1 MRLETTMRIQFSISH
16 LGILHVMKDGCCMII
31 FYVLVCTCE
40 STQSQKTKIF
50 HKHFFVFL
58 FPLSGT
64 HVYCTSDKSVSYRIL
79 TSTTRSAYDC
89 LPLALSKQ
97 NYEYLQMMVFLQ
109 FLFLSRGVGQ
119 QQFCIVFLV
128 LLVWAYVW
136 RSVY

>member
-16 LGILHVMKDGCCMII
+16 LGILHVMKDDCCMII
-31 FYVLVCTCE
+31 FYVILCE
-40 STQSQKTKIF
+40 STRSLKTNIF

-58 FPLSGT
+58 FTLSGT
-64 HVYCTSDKSVSYRIL
+64 LVYYTSDKSASYRIL

-119 QQFCIVFLV
+119 QQFCVVFLV
-128 LLVWAYVW
+128 LLVWVYVW